1 MEQWNEI
8 DCHGCGG
15 KFCLF
20 ICYLIINKYKERV
33 SFDLD
38 NLEREDGDP
47 DSDEENYNGEDS
59 REFFFLSL
67 LETACLFLETSERW
81 NQNRV
86 IWFIRFTDW
95 RREAR
100 LSPTMLR
107 WRNFNMKVGKKL
119 SPKNLEQQRRVRCGW
134 RREE

>member
-8 DCHGCGG
+8 DCHGCGRQ
-15 KFCLF
+15 FCLF

-59 REFFFLSL
+59 RDFFFSP
-67 LETACLFLETSERW
+67 FWKQPVYS
-81 NQNRV
+81 
-86 IWFIRFTDW
+86 W
-95 RREAR
+95 RRPR
-100 LSPTMLR
+100 DGIKTGLS
-107 WRNFNMKVGKKL
+107 G
-119 SPKNLEQQRRVRCGW
+119 S
-134 RREE
+134 

>member
-1 MEQWNEI
+1 MKIPTQMR
-8 DCHGCGG
+8 
-15 KFCLF
+15 K
-20 ICYLIINKYKERV
+20 IITVR
-33 SFDLD
+33 SHA
-38 NLEREDGDP
+38 
-47 DSDEENYNGEDS
+47 
-59 REFFFLSL
+59 EFFFLSL

-107 WRNFNMKVGKKL
+107 WRNFNSKVGKVVAKESRTTEASAL
-119 SPKNLEQQRRVRCGW
+119 RMAAGE
-134 RREE
+134 